1 LAGAAKRSKLSALP
15 RGLRAARQ
23 RTLSTNCPQLREPL
37 AGRSPQH
44 TERMH
49 DTTTPAIEF
58 RQVSIAFSEQP
69 LLEEISFTVPRGEM
83 RIILG
88 PSNCGKSTIIRL
100 AIGLLKPDAGQIF
113 LDGQEISA
121 LSEEELMQVRQKIG
135 VVLQTD
141 ALFSMTVAENVAYRL
156 PQLGLNDDESEAE
169 VRRVLH
175 LVGLDEAYDLQPE
188 ALSGG
193 MSRRAAIARAL
204 AGSPPIMFYDSP
216 CSGLDPI
223 ISRQLMREVIRQRD
237 VVGVSSLYVT
247 QNLDEVRYLCSHY
260 YDDSRG
266 GEAVLHK
273 EGEEFRLTNTRILLL
288 DEGKI
293 IFDRQDEFFWDATD
307 ERIKR
312 FVL

>member
-1 LAGAAKRSKLSALP
+1 
-15 RGLRAARQ
+15 
-23 RTLSTNCPQLREPL
+23 
-37 AGRSPQH
+37 
-44 TERMH
+44 
-49 DTTTPAIEF
+49 
-58 RQVSIAFSEQP
+58 
-69 LLEEISFTVPRGEM
+69 
-83 RIILG
+83 
-88 PSNCGKSTIIRL
+88 
-100 AIGLLKPDAGQIF
+100 
-113 LDGQEISA
+113 
-121 LSEEELMQVRQKIG
+121 
-135 VVLQTD
+135 
-141 ALFSMTVAENVAYRL
+141 VAYRL

-293 IFDRQDEFFWDATD
+293 IFDRQDEFFWDA
-307 ERIKR
+307 
-312 FVL
+312 